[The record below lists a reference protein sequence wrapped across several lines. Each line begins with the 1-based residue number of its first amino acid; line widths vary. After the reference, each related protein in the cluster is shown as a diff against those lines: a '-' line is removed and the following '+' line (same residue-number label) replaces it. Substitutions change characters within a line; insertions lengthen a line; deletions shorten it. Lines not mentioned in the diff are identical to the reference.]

1 MFKASPITDQICDTL
16 WERSRKLHNGC
27 MVDKSHLLR
36 LAGLLISASPTEE
49 KALELASSMP
59 TTRDIPGGTHPLSYG
74 QFRLDCEAL
83 AWILIL

>member
-1 MFKASPITDQICDTL
+1 MFKASPITDKICDIL

-27 MVDKSHLLR
+27 IVNNSHLLR

-59 TTRDIPGGTHPLSYG
+59 ITRDIPGGTYPLSYG

-83 AWILIL
+83 EWILFL